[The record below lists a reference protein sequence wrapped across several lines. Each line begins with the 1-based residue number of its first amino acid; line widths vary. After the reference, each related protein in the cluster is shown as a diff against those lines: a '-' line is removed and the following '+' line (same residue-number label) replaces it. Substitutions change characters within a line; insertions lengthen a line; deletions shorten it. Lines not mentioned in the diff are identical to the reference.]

1 MTGFDYDVLIIGSG
15 FGGSVAAF
23 RAAEK
28 GYRVG
33 VMEDKEKK
41 KNTMIELAADAFR
54 TVGPGDAIP
63 DGFVVPF
70 YLSDRKL
77 RIAVARAGNHLH
89 AFADLCT
96 CAGHAAA
103 AWGGES
109 DG

>member
-15 FGGSVAAF
+15 FGGSVAAL
-23 RAAEK
+23 RAAERATGSASWK
-28 GYRVG
+28 TRR
-33 VMEDKEKK
+33 
-41 KNTMIELAADAFR
+41 NTMTELAADAFR

-89 AFADLCT
+89 AFDDLCT

>member
-1 MTGFDYDVLIIGSG
+1 MT
-15 FGGSVAAF
+15 
-23 RAAEK
+23 
-28 GYRVG
+28 
-33 VMEDKEKK
+33 
-41 KNTMIELAADAFR
+41 ELAADAFR

-77 RIAVARAGNHLH
+77 RIAVARVGNHLH